1 MRKVHV
7 GGVSSS
13 RRPLPKWFLEYMC
26 ALRTRMRGQAAQ
38 EVVEREDPANLT
50 VRAYRQLIK
59 AVLAEAVPEPC
70 LGPATAVIGA

>member
-1 MRKVHV
+1 
-7 GGVSSS
+7 
-13 RRPLPKWFLEYMC
+13 
-26 ALRTRMRGQAAQ
+26 MRGQAAQ